1 MWKVVDAYGR
11 ALTFGYDDQYR
22 ITSVTLP
29 DERQITYGY
38 SASDYLNS
46 VTYPDQTSRE
56 YLYDEPAYS
65 SAGSNQGKLTGIV
78 DENGRRF
85 ATFGYQSDGR
95 AISTQ
100 HAGGAG
106 LTSMS
111 YTTDGTSAT
120 VTYPLGHQST
130 ATFIEPQGSPNISA
144 VSALC
149 GIGCGQQF
157 SNETLDSNGYPASTA
172 DFNGNVTATSYDAS
186 GLKTQEIDAQGTP
199 DQRTASTTWD
209 TALRLPLH
217 RTVTN
222 ASGTTVSDTA
232 WVYNTRGQVLAKCDI
247 DDAQASSYTCAATG
261 TPPAG
266 VRRWTYTY
274 CDAVDTTQCPLVGLV
289 LTATGP
295 RTDLTQTTTYSY
307 YMDSATTGCGTPGGA
322 CHQPGDLHTVTDALG
337 HVTTIDSYDADG
349 RVTRTTDP
357 NGVHT
362 DLTYTPRG
370 WLASR
375 SVGGATTSFTYT
387 PYGAVASVTDP
398 DGVTTSYTYDDAH
411 RLTDITD
418 AQGNSIHYTLD
429 AAGNKT
435 KEQVLDSSGTVLR
448 TTSRTFNTLGELTS
462 VVDGLNNTVFNAG
475 FTDSYD
481 ANGNLV
487 HSANALG
494 TEKEMGY
501 DALNRLVS
509 VIRDYN
515 GTNTDTANTQST
527 MAYDA
532 MDRVT
537 GVTDPDNLSTI
548 YTYDGLG
555 DRTSLQS
562 PDTGTST
569 DTFDAAGN
577 RLTHTDAKGQVST
590 STYDALNRLAT
601 QQYTDSTLDV
611 AYHYDEADSVTGCS
625 GSYPVGRLTRI
636 VKGDTTTTYCY
647 DAHGNVT
654 KKTQNQNGTVATV
667 AYGYSGGDRLQSV
680 TYPDGTEAD
689 YAYDSD
695 GRMQSLSLIP
705 PDHTSATAIAAV
717 SSVSYLPFGPIES
730 YTLGNGQT
738 ITRSYDADYRLTD
751 LTSPLLNLHYARD
764 ALGNITAM
772 GDAPGTNPANESY
785 SYDPLQ
791 RLTAVTESDGST
803 LESYTYNKTGDRLSK
818 TGSGQATGAYSY
830 AANTHHLIEVGTAPY
845 SVDADGE
852 TTSMQRAGTTY
863 SFTYNARQRM
873 ATAQQGT
880 GTPVAYNYNA
890 LGERIRKTANATV
903 TDRFQYDEASHLLS
917 RSRADGTRDYI
928 WLGTLPVALVDEP
941 AANGASTESY
951 VVADDLG
958 SPRVVTDASGNP
970 IWNWARRGNPF
981 GEQQPTSG
989 SGFVFNLRFPGQYY
1003 DSETGL
1009 AYNLNRTYEAITGRY
1024 VQDDPLGLAGGFDM
1038 YAYVGSGPI
1047 NGYDSMGLQEGDPDA
1062 DAETNDPWAIWDD
1075 PLRRPLR
1082 EIIPES
1088 SPNWRPP
1095 PGYLRL
1101 DFGECSNPGV
1111 TPDPDNSPRLWRI
1124 GDGIYARTARGNE
1137 PSWSTVRARTW
1148 KSLAAM
1154 PGAEDWWGAENIER
1168 MRRGRAPQRYN
1179 LDKGGMESMELS
1191 HEPVPAREGGRYFV
1205 PRWPQDHAAIDP
1217 YRYVNY

>member
-1 MWKVVDAYGR
+1 M
-11 ALTFGYDDQYR
+11 
-22 ITSVTLP
+22 
-29 DERQITYGY
+29 
-38 SASDYLNS
+38 
-46 VTYPDQTSRE
+46 
-56 YLYDEPAYS
+56 
-65 SAGSNQGKLTGIV
+65 
-78 DENGRRF
+78 
-85 ATFGYQSDGR
+85 
-95 AISTQ
+95 
-100 HAGGAG
+100 
-106 LTSMS
+106 
-111 YTTDGTSAT
+111 
-120 VTYPLGHQST
+120 PL
-130 ATFIEPQGSPNISA
+130 
-144 VSALC
+144 
-149 GIGCGQQF
+149 
-157 SNETLDSNGYPASTA
+157 
-172 DFNGNVTATSYDAS
+172 
-186 GLKTQEIDAQGTP
+186 
-199 DQRTASTTWD
+199 R
-209 TALRLPLH
+209 

-222 ASGTTVSDTA
+222 ASGTAISDTA
-232 WVYNTRGQVLAKCDI
+232 WVYNPRGQTLAKCEI
-247 DDAQASSYTCAATG
+247 DDSQASSYTCAATG
-261 TPPAG
+261 TPPVG

-307 YMDSATTGCGTPGGA
+307 YMDSATTGCDTPGGA

-349 RVTRTTDP
+349 RITRTTDS

-362 DLTYTPRG
+362 DMTYMPRG

-435 KEQVLDSSGTVLR
+435 KEQVFDSSGTVLR
-448 TTSRTFNTLGELTS
+448 TTSRTFNTLGELTA

-555 DRTSLQS
+555 NRTSLQS

-577 RLTHTDAKGQVST
+577 RLTHTDAKGQVDT

-601 QQYTDSTLDV
+601 QQYADSTLDV
-611 AYHYDEADSVTGCS
+611 TYHYDEADSVTGCS

-636 VKGDTTTTYCY
+636 VQGDTTTTYCY

-654 KKTQNQNGTVATV
+654 KKTQNQNGTVAAV
-667 AYGYSGGDRLQSV
+667 AYGYTSGDRLQSV

-689 YAYDSD
+689 YVYDSD
-695 GRMQSLSLIP
+695 GRVQSLSLIP
-705 PDHTSATAIAAV
+705 PDHTQATAIAAV
-717 SSVSYLPFGPIES
+717 SNVSYLPFGPIES

-772 GDAPGTNPANESY
+772 GDAPGANPASESY

-791 RLTAVTESDGST
+791 RLTAVTESDSST

-818 TGSGQATGAYSY
+818 TGNGQATGTYTY
-830 AANTHHLIEVGTAPY
+830 AANTHHLIQAGTDPY

-852 TTSMQRAGTTY
+852 TTSIQRAGTTY

-873 ATAQQGT
+873 ATAQDGA
-880 GTPVAYNYNA
+880 GTPVAYTYNA
-890 LGERIRKTANATV
+890 LGERIRKTANTTV

-917 RSRADGTRDYI
+917 RSRTDGSRDYI
-928 WLGTLPVALVDEP
+928 WLGSLPVALVDEP
-941 AANGASTESY
+941 AAGGASTESY

-958 SPRVVTDASGNP
+958 SPRMVADASGNQ
-970 IWNWARRGNPF
+970 IWSWAKQGNPF

-1003 DSETGL
+1003 DQEAGL
-1009 AYNLNRTYEAITGRY
+1009 AYNLSRDYLASAGRY
-1024 VQDDPLGLAGGFDM
+1024 TESDPLGLRAGLDA
-1038 YAYVGSGPI
+1038 YAYVESQPIGRSDLEGLASEEGGGEADDPKARWNDPILRPLQPYIPLEGYFFWHSGDPSYPPNTPSECPNPDIPSNSPDDGGPFGIIEDPQNIANIKKLLKQLLSQEAGSTFSSDGGLTPESI
-1047 NGYDSMGLQEGDPDA
+1047 NGSRL
-1062 DAETNDPWAIWDD
+1062 
-1075 PLRRPLR
+1075 
-1082 EIIPES
+1082 IIPPEDIGNPLIPEGYGKYS
-1088 SPNWRPP
+1088 TGTSRSPSGDFQVHFYMNSETGDIYYERDYKAVYSRQFGPP
-1095 PGYLRL
+1095 KY
-1101 DFGECSNPGV
+1101 
-1111 TPDPDNSPRLWRI
+1111 RI
-1124 GDGIYARTARGNE
+1124 PFN
-1137 PSWSTVRARTW
+1137 
-1148 KSLAAM
+1148 
-1154 PGAEDWWGAENIER
+1154 
-1168 MRRGRAPQRYN
+1168 
-1179 LDKGGMESMELS
+1179 
-1191 HEPVPAREGGRYFV
+1191 
-1205 PRWPQDHAAIDP
+1205 
-1217 YRYVNY
+1217 